1 MSEHDEV
8 ENPSL
13 DILETEADDYSSVGH
28 LGDDISPKTPLE
40 ERQEKM
46 KRSRWNVLMY
56 LGLATILFSFSLF
69 PMTTEMEV
77 GYAKDYE
84 TGYIFGIP
92 VAGADYTDV
101 PVEIIIEVDTVPID
115 ASKIEVF
122 MIQAD
127 YCTKTIDGSITD
139 YKDEDGN
146 TLAQLQI
153 ATRNEQTHQR
163 QLQTIED
170 ISPGETYTLNFEID
184 SGSYCVQIITE
195 TSRGL
200 EVKLDVT
207 YKMYPFQIVGGAS
220 ALICLLLSVFAF
232 VGAQKHGKKVR
243 EAMNPNKRVSL
254 EHQVLSQTSD
264 DRISAG
270 PRGGP
275 TSGPSAPPSGPSAP
289 PSGPRAPPSGPASG
303 PSAPPSGPS
312 APPSGPSAP
321 PSGPASGPSAPPSG
335 PSAPP
340 SGPSAPPSGPP
351 VGPPVEEVTVETEPI
366 HTPDPTPESAPE
378 PIAEPVPVEEVNTP
392 IVVESDVYEDQG
404 GGFFFRKL
412 PDGSYDQT
420 VFWCDEDGNYHPYV
434 PDA

>member
-1 MSEHDEV
+1 MSERGEV

-13 DILETEADDYSSVGH
+13 DILETEEDDYSSAGH
-28 LGDDISPKTPLE
+28 LGDEMPTKTPLE

-101 PVEIIIEVDTVPID
+101 PVEIVIEVDTVPTD

-122 MIQAD
+122 MIKAD
-127 YCTKTIDGSITD
+127 YCTKTINGAITD
-139 YKDEDGN
+139 YQDEDGN
-146 TLAQLQI
+146 SLAQLQI
-153 ATRNEQTHQR
+153 ATRNQQTHQR

-170 ISPGETYTLNFEID
+170 ISPGETYTLNFDID
-184 SGSYCVQIITE
+184 SGSYCLQIITE
-195 TSRGL
+195 TNRGL
-200 EVKLDVT
+200 EVKLNVT

-220 ALICLLLSVFAF
+220 ALICLLLSIFAF
-232 VGAQKHGKKVR
+232 VGAQKHGKEVR
-243 EAMNPNKRVSL
+243 EAMNPNKRESI

-270 PRGGP
+270 PRSGP
-275 TSGPSAPPSGPSAP
+275 T
-289 PSGPRAPPSGPASG
+289 
-303 PSAPPSGPS
+303 
-312 APPSGPSAP
+312 
-321 PSGPASGPSAPPSG
+321 SGPSAPPSG

-351 VGPPVEEVTVETEPI
+351 SGPPLGTPSGPPSGPPLGTPSGPPSGPPAEGITVEPEPI
-366 HTPDPTPESAPE
+366 HAPDPMPESSPE
-378 PIAEPVPVEEVNTP
+378 PIAESAPAEEANTP

-420 VFWCDEDGNYHPYV
+420 VFWCDEDGNYHPYT

>member
-8 ENPSL
+8 ENHSL
-13 DILETEADDYSSVGH
+13 DILETEAKDFSSAGH
-28 LGDDISPKTPLE
+28 IEDEMPAKTSLE

-46 KRSRWNVLMY
+46 KKSRWNVLMY

-101 PVEIIIEVDTVPID
+101 PVEIVIEVETVPLD

-122 MIQAD
+122 IIQAD
-127 YCTKTIDGSITD
+127 YCTKTINGAITD
-139 YKDEDGN
+139 YQDEDGN
-146 TLAQLQI
+146 SLAQLQI

-184 SGSYCVQIITE
+184 SGNYCVQIITE
-195 TSRGL
+195 TNKGL

-220 ALICLLLSVFAF
+220 ALICLLLTIFAF
-232 VGAQKHGKKVR
+232 VGAQKHGKEVR
-243 EAMNPNKRVSL
+243 EAMNPNKRESI
-254 EHQVLSQTSD
+254 EHQVLSQTSG

-270 PRGGP
+270 PRSGP
-275 TSGPSAPPSGPSAP
+275 TSGPNAPP
-289 PSGPRAPPSGPASG
+289 
-303 PSAPPSGPS
+303 
-312 APPSGPSAP
+312 
-321 PSGPASGPSAPPSG
+321 SGPSAPPSG

-351 VGPPVEEVTVETEPI
+351 SGPPLGTPSGPPSGPPADEITVEPESI
-366 HTPDPTPESAPE
+366 HAPDPMPESSPE
-378 PIAEPVPVEEVNTP
+378 PIAESAPVEEANTP

-420 VFWCDEDGNYHPYV
+420 VFWCDEDGNYHPYT

>member
-8 ENPSL
+8 ENHSL
-13 DILETEADDYSSVGH
+13 DILETEAKDFSSAGH
-28 LGDDISPKTPLE
+28 IEDEMPAKTSLE

-101 PVEIIIEVDTVPID
+101 PVEIVIEVESVPLD

-122 MIQAD
+122 IIQAD
-127 YCTKTIDGSITD
+127 YCTKTINGAITD
-139 YKDEDGN
+139 YQDEDGN
-146 TLAQLQI
+146 SLAQLQI

-170 ISPGETYTLNFEID
+170 ISPGETYTLNFDID
-184 SGSYCVQIITE
+184 SGNYCVQIITE
-195 TSRGL
+195 TNKGL

-220 ALICLLLSVFAF
+220 ALICLLLTIFAF
-232 VGAQKHGKKVR
+232 VGAQKHGKEVR
-243 EAMNPNKRVSL
+243 EAMNPNKRESI
-254 EHQVLSQTSD
+254 EHQVLSQTSG

-270 PRGGP
+270 PRSGP
-275 TSGPSAPPSGPSAP
+275 TSGPNAPP
-289 PSGPRAPPSGPASG
+289 
-303 PSAPPSGPS
+303 
-312 APPSGPSAP
+312 
-321 PSGPASGPSAPPSG
+321 SGPSAPPSG

-351 VGPPVEEVTVETEPI
+351 SGPPLGTPSGPPSGPPADEITVEPESI
-366 HTPDPTPESAPE
+366 HAPDPMPESSPE
-378 PIAEPVPVEEVNTP
+378 PIAESAPVEEANTP

-420 VFWCDEDGNYHPYV
+420 VFWCDEDGNYHPYT

>member
-13 DILETEADDYSSVGH
+13 DILEREAEDFSSAGH
-28 LGDDISPKTPLE
+28 IEDEMPAKTSLE

-56 LGLATILFSFSLF
+56 LGLAAILFSFSLF

-101 PVEIIIEVDTVPID
+101 PVEIVIEVESVPLD

-122 MIQAD
+122 IIQAD
-127 YCTKTIDGSITD
+127 YCTKTINGAITD
-139 YKDEDGN
+139 YQDEDGN
-146 TLAQLQI
+146 SLAQLQI

-170 ISPGETYTLNFEID
+170 ISPGETYTLNFDID
-184 SGSYCVQIITE
+184 SGNYCVQIITE
-195 TSRGL
+195 TNKGL

-220 ALICLLLSVFAF
+220 ALICLLLSIFAF
-232 VGAQKHGKKVR
+232 VGAQKHGREVR
-243 EAMNPNKRVSL
+243 EAMNPNKRESI
-254 EHQVLSQTSD
+254 EHQVLSQTSG

-270 PRGGP
+270 PRSGP
-275 TSGPSAPPSGPSAP
+275 TSGPNAPP
-289 PSGPRAPPSGPASG
+289 SG

-321 PSGPASGPSAPPSG
+321 PSGPST
-335 PSAPP
+335 
-340 SGPSAPPSGPP
+340 PPSGPP
-351 VGPPVEEVTVETEPI
+351 SGPPLGTPSGPPSGPPLGTPSGPPSGPPAEEITEEPEPI
-366 HTPDPTPESAPE
+366 HAPDPMPESSPE
-378 PIAEPVPVEEVNTP
+378 PIAESAPAEEANTP

-420 VFWCDEDGNYHPYV
+420 VFWCDEDGNYHPYT

>member
-13 DILETEADDYSSVGH
+13 DILEREAEDFSSAGH
-28 LGDDISPKTPLE
+28 IEDEMPAKTSLE

-56 LGLATILFSFSLF
+56 LGLAAILFSFSLF

-101 PVEIIIEVDTVPID
+101 PVEIVIEVETVPLD

-122 MIQAD
+122 IIQAD
-127 YCTKTIDGSITD
+127 YCTKTINGAITD
-139 YKDEDGN
+139 YQDEDGN
-146 TLAQLQI
+146 SLAQLQI

-170 ISPGETYTLNFEID
+170 ISPGETYTLNFDID
-184 SGSYCVQIITE
+184 SGNYCVQIITE
-195 TSRGL
+195 TNKGL

-220 ALICLLLSVFAF
+220 ALICLLLSIFAF
-232 VGAQKHGKKVR
+232 VGAQKHGKEVR
-243 EAMNPNKRVSL
+243 EAMNPNKRESI
-254 EHQVLSQTSD
+254 EHQVLSQTSG

-270 PRGGP
+270 PRSGP
-275 TSGPSAPPSGPSAP
+275 TSGPNAPP
-289 PSGPRAPPSGPASG
+289 
-303 PSAPPSGPS
+303 
-312 APPSGPSAP
+312 
-321 PSGPASGPSAPPSG
+321 SGPSAPPSG

-351 VGPPVEEVTVETEPI
+351 SGPPLGTPSGPPSGPPAEGITVEPEPI
-366 HTPDPTPESAPE
+366 HAPDPMPESSPE
-378 PIAEPVPVEEVNTP
+378 PIAESAPAEEANTP

-420 VFWCDEDGNYHPYV
+420 VFWCDEDGNYHPYT

>member
-13 DILETEADDYSSVGH
+13 DILERGAEDFSSAGH
-28 LGDDISPKTPLE
+28 IKDEMPAKTSLE

-101 PVEIIIEVDTVPID
+101 PVEIVIEVESVPLD
-115 ASKIEVF
+115 AYKIEVF
-122 MIQAD
+122 IIQAD
-127 YCTKTIDGSITD
+127 YCTKTINGAITD
-139 YKDEDGN
+139 YQDEDGN
-146 TLAQLQI
+146 SLAQLQI

-170 ISPGETYTLNFEID
+170 ISPGETYTLNFDID
-184 SGSYCVQIITE
+184 SGNYCVQIITE
-195 TSRGL
+195 TNKGL

-220 ALICLLLSVFAF
+220 ALICLLLSIFAF
-232 VGAQKHGKKVR
+232 VGAQKHGKEVR
-243 EAMNPNKRVSL
+243 EAMNPNKRESI
-254 EHQVLSQTSD
+254 EHQVLSQTSG

-270 PRGGP
+270 PRSGP
-275 TSGPSAPPSGPSAP
+275 TSGPNAPPSGPSAP
-289 PSGPRAPPSGPASG
+289 PSGPSV
-303 PSAPPSGPS
+303 PPSGPS

-321 PSGPASGPSAPPSG
+321 PSGLPSG
-335 PSAPP
+335 PPLGTP
-340 SGPSAPPSGPP
+340 SGPPSGPP
-351 VGPPVEEVTVETEPI
+351 AEGITVEPEPI
-366 HTPDPTPESAPE
+366 HAPDPMPESFPE
-378 PIAEPVPVEEVNTP
+378 PIAESAPAEEANTP

-420 VFWCDEDGNYHPYV
+420 VFWCDEDGNYHPYT

>member
-13 DILETEADDYSSVGH
+13 DILEIEAEDFSSAGH
-28 LGDDISPKTPLE
+28 IEDETPAKTSLE

-101 PVEIIIEVDTVPID
+101 PVEIVIEVESVPLD

-122 MIQAD
+122 IIQAD
-127 YCTKTIDGSITD
+127 YCTKTINGAITD
-139 YKDEDGN
+139 YQDEDGN
-146 TLAQLQI
+146 SLAQLQI

-170 ISPGETYTLNFEID
+170 ISPGETYTLNFDID
-184 SGSYCVQIITE
+184 SGNYCVQIITE
-195 TSRGL
+195 TNKGL

-220 ALICLLLSVFAF
+220 ALICLLLSIFAF
-232 VGAQKHGKKVR
+232 VGAQKHGREVR
-243 EAMNPNKRVSL
+243 EAMNPNKRESI
-254 EHQVLSQTSD
+254 EHQVLSQTSG

-270 PRGGP
+270 PRSGP
-275 TSGPSAPPSGPSAP
+275 TSGPN
-289 PSGPRAPPSGPASG
+289 
-303 PSAPPSGPS
+303 APPSGPS

-321 PSGPASGPSAPPSG
+321 PSGPSAPPSG

-351 VGPPVEEVTVETEPI
+351 SGPPLGTPSGPPSGPPAEGITVEPEPI
-366 HTPDPTPESAPE
+366 HAPDPMPESSPE
-378 PIAEPVPVEEVNTP
+378 PIAESAPAEEANTP

-420 VFWCDEDGNYHPYV
+420 VFWCDEDGNYHPYT

>member
-8 ENPSL
+8 ENHSL
-13 DILETEADDYSSVGH
+13 DILETEANDFSSVGH
-28 LGDDISPKTPLE
+28 IVDEIPAKTSLE

-101 PVEIIIEVDTVPID
+101 PVEIIIEVESVPID

-122 MIQAD
+122 IIQAD
-127 YCTKTIDGSITD
+127 YCTKTINGAITD
-139 YKDEDGN
+139 YQDEDGN
-146 TLAQLQI
+146 SLAQLQI

-170 ISPGETYTLNFEID
+170 ISPGETYTLNFDID
-184 SGSYCVQIITE
+184 SGNYCVQIITE
-195 TSRGL
+195 TNNGL
-200 EVKLDVT
+200 DVKLNVT

-220 ALICLLLSVFAF
+220 ALICLLLSIFAF
-232 VGAQKHGKKVR
+232 IGAQKHGREVR
-243 EAMNPNKRVSL
+243 EAMNPNKRESI
-254 EHQVLSQTSD
+254 ENQVLSQTSG

-275 TSGPSAPPSGPSAP
+275 TSGPNAPP
-289 PSGPRAPPSGPASG
+289 SG

-321 PSGPASGPSAPPSG
+321 PSGPSAPPSG

-351 VGPPVEEVTVETEPI
+351 
-366 HTPDPTPESAPE
+366 
-378 PIAEPVPVEEVNTP
+378 
-392 IVVESDVYEDQG
+392 
-404 GGFFFRKL
+404 
-412 PDGSYDQT
+412 
-420 VFWCDEDGNYHPYV
+420 
-434 PDA
+434 

>member
-13 DILETEADDYSSVGH
+13 DILEREAEDFSSAGH
-28 LGDDISPKTPLE
+28 IEDEMPAKTSLE

-101 PVEIIIEVDTVPID
+101 PVEIVIEVESVPLD

-122 MIQAD
+122 IIQAD
-127 YCTKTIDGSITD
+127 YCTKTINGAITD
-139 YKDEDGN
+139 YQDEDGN
-146 TLAQLQI
+146 SLAQLQI

-170 ISPGETYTLNFEID
+170 ISPGETYTLNFDID
-184 SGSYCVQIITE
+184 SGNYCVQIITE
-195 TSRGL
+195 TNKGL

-220 ALICLLLSVFAF
+220 ALICLLLSIFAF
-232 VGAQKHGKKVR
+232 VGAQKHGREVR
-243 EAMNPNKRVSL
+243 EAMNPNKRESI
-254 EHQVLSQTSD
+254 EHQVLSQTSG

-270 PRGGP
+270 PRSGP
-275 TSGPSAPPSGPSAP
+275 TSGPNAPP
-289 PSGPRAPPSGPASG
+289 SG

-321 PSGPASGPSAPPSG
+321 PSGPSAPPSG

-351 VGPPVEEVTVETEPI
+351 SGPPLGTPSGPPSGPPAEGITVEPEPI
-366 HTPDPTPESAPE
+366 HAPDPMPESSPE
-378 PIAEPVPVEEVNTP
+378 PIAESAPAEEANTP

>member
-13 DILETEADDYSSVGH
+13 DILEREAEDFSSAGH
-28 LGDDISPKTPLE
+28 IEDEMPAKTSLE

-56 LGLATILFSFSLF
+56 LGLAAILFSFSLV

-101 PVEIIIEVDTVPID
+101 PVEIVIEVESVPLD

-122 MIQAD
+122 IIQAD
-127 YCTKTIDGSITD
+127 YCTKTINGAITD
-139 YKDEDGN
+139 YQDEDGN
-146 TLAQLQI
+146 SLAQLQI

-170 ISPGETYTLNFEID
+170 ISPGETYTLNFDID
-184 SGSYCVQIITE
+184 SGNYCVQIITE
-195 TSRGL
+195 TNKGL

-220 ALICLLLSVFAF
+220 ALICLLLSIFAF
-232 VGAQKHGKKVR
+232 VGAQKHGREVR
-243 EAMNPNKRVSL
+243 EAMNPNKRESI
-254 EHQVLSQTSD
+254 EHQVLSQTSG

-270 PRGGP
+270 PRSGP
-275 TSGPSAPPSGPSAP
+275 TSGPN
-289 PSGPRAPPSGPASG
+289 
-303 PSAPPSGPS
+303 APPSGPS

-321 PSGPASGPSAPPSG
+321 PSGPSAPPSG

-351 VGPPVEEVTVETEPI
+351 SGPPLGTPSGPPSGPPAEGITVEPEPI
-366 HTPDPTPESAPE
+366 HAPDPMPESSPE
-378 PIAEPVPVEEVNTP
+378 PIAESAPAEEANTP

-420 VFWCDEDGNYHPYV
+420 VFWCDEDGNYHPYT